1 MTKKYDHSL
10 IRVPI
15 YFSYDAISII
25 SDGRTILSRDFRS
38 KIATVLLTKL
48 QGKHFDALTDSL
60 MTDPAIK
67 GPHNDFHP
75 ANTPYEQV
83 TNFLF
88 NVGFN
93 EEKYIEAVDN
103 FEFCV
108 NVYPQNIIDH
118 LSTTRYSLSEDST
131 VRTIQSVVFLS
142 GILFSFKQS
151 VDYFGEWDIPDVRF
165 LENVS
170 DKFRL
175 EFTANMRNSYI
186 PPYDPEKAKRFLQ
199 NHPGRPDHR

>member
-15 YFSYDAISII
+15 SFSYDARSII
-25 SDGRTILSRDFRS
+25 AEGRTILSREFRS
-38 KIATVLLTKL
+38 KIATILLTKL
-48 QGKHFDALTDSL
+48 QGKH
-60 MTDPAIK
+60 
-67 GPHNDFHP
+67 NDFYP

-88 NVGFN
+88 NAGFN
-93 EEKYIEAVDN
+93 EERYIEAVDN
-103 FEFCV
+103 FEFCI

-142 GILFSFKQS
+142 GILFSFEQS
-151 VDYFGEWDIPDVRF
+151 IDYFGEWDIPDVRF
-165 LENVS
+165 LENVA

-186 PPYDPEKAKRFLQ
+186 PPYDPEKAKSFLQ
-199 NHPGRPDHR
+199 NRPGRPDHR